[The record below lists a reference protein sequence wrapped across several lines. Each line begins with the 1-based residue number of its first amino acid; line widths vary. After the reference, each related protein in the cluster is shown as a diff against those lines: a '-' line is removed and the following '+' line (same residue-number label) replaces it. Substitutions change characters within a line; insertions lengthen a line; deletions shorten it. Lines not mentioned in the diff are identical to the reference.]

1 MSRRQFALTL
11 VAVSFFGLVGGFL
24 GARFQQPVARAES
37 AGLVLASELRLVD
50 DNGRTRALLSILRG
64 KPRFIML
71 DDNGEFRMEF
81 GLGAAGEPQ
90 MWMRDRDGHIR
101 TRVFLNETGGPGIR
115 FLDTDGKVRTAFGL
129 SKAGSPTLIMR
140 DASGRDRVAL
150 WQEEG
155 ELGLSL
161 ADSAGLPRA
170 SLALKQDR
178 PSLAFYD
185 TAGKPVWYA
194 PDGSK

>member
-24 GARFQQPVARAES
+24 GARFQQPQARAES

-50 DNGRTRALLSILRG
+50 DSGRTRALLSLLRG

-81 GLGAAGEPQ
+81 GLGGAGEPQ
-90 MWMRDRDGHIR
+90 IWMRDREGRVR
-101 TRVFLNETGGPGIR
+101 TRIFLNETGGPGIR
-115 FLDTDGKVRTAFGL
+115 FLDSDGKARTAFGL
-129 SKAGSPTLIMR
+129 SQSGSPTLILR
-140 DASGRDRVAL
+140 DESGRDRVAL

-170 SLALKQDR
+170 SLAIKQDR
-178 PSLAFYD
+178 PSMAIYD
-185 TAGKPVWYA
+185 TGGKPVWFA
-194 PDGSK
+194 PSGSR